1 MFAKCGFR
9 YNIMSFTRI
18 LHLTHVLRVLYTDAW
33 ERREGWKRRT
43 EGRVCRLIAVSY
55 SDQPMLYVAKP
66 RSETEAVEDEDALAR
81 RMFITFR
88 EVTASSLSLSE
99 MEIVCNQLCACQ

>member
-1 MFAKCGFR
+1 
-9 YNIMSFTRI
+9 
-18 LHLTHVLRVLYTDAW
+18 
-33 ERREGWKRRT
+33 
-43 EGRVCRLIAVSY
+43 
-55 SDQPMLYVAKP
+55 MLYVAKP